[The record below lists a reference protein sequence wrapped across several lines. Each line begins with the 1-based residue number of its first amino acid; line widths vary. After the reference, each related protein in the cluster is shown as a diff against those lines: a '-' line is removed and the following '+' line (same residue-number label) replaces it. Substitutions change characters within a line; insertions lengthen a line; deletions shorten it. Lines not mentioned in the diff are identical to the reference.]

1 MFESCYAGS
10 KGICVSKPA
19 WKYVHLFTSQCLHI
33 TTLHKVSSMHLYM
46 YYYVICVLTF
56 SLDFK

>member
-1 MFESCYAGS
+1 M
-10 KGICVSKPA
+10 SKPA